1 MNTEQATS
9 ATAPVELKRI
19 TTEMHDLEDRLQLVG
34 EVESGEPVVLW
45 LTQRLLKRL
54 VPHLLGWLQPVA
66 PVGKATAVADYHTS
80 AVQSFAQQA
89 AIAQLP
95 EQPAVQATQQNS
107 AWLIETIDVART
119 PEIIALTFKSG
130 EQKATLLMAAQP
142 LRQWLAILHDQCH
155 KGEWVLDIW
164 PEWILDSMPADAPKI
179 TGTMH

>member
-1 MNTEQATS
+1 MTTDASTPQCK
-9 ATAPVELKRI
+9 PLELKRI
-19 TTEMHDLEDRLQLVG
+19 TTEMHDLEDRLQLIG
-34 EVESGEPVVLW
+34 ELGTGEPVVLW
-45 LTQRLLKRL
+45 MTQRLVKRL
-54 VPHLLGWLQPVA
+54 VPHLLTWLQPAA
-66 PVGKATAVADYHTS
+66 PAGKTAAVADYHTA

-119 PEIIALTFKSG
+119 EEIIALTFKSSD
-130 EQKATLLMAAQP
+130 QQATLLMAPQP
-142 LRQWLAILHDQCH
+142 LRQWLAILHDQCR

-164 PEWILDSMPADAPKI
+164 PEWILDSVPADAPKV